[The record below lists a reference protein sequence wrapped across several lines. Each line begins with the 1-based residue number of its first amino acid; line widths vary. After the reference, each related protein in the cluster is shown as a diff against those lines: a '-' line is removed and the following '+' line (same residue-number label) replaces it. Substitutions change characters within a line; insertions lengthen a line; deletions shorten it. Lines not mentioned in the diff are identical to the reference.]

1 MASEAGGGE
10 KEAAPDPRD
19 QDGPVNCRQ
28 EGAFRGFVG
37 EESPVVN
44 WASWVV
50 PAGTCEAA
58 ALGPLEAQPVPEA
71 FLWIEGASPAGG
83 AVPMLLDVVE
93 VVEIETQD
101 QQEESEVPPEENLLV
116 LTARASRKRLSPM
129 QELAV
134 LQWELRA
141 TTARGSRSYA
151 RLRRKLARRR
161 GSYLDRRRAIIDS
174 IPGFWA
180 KALGPRPGAIWPQ
193 WPRPWFGLVV
203 VQGASCVQQTTMPTT
218 AVRVQM
224 QGAGPEPPRTPLVAL
239 KMVEDV
245 SPAKNRCSM
254 KFSFRHNPYF
264 RNEVITK
271 EYLVGI
277 TGYKETHSTGVQWYW
292 DCVDE
297 PTSSF
302 VDARNL
308 TFFNWLATRH
318 CPGSNRIAEIIME
331 DLWLNPLPYYLGV
344 DDPDREKLQKA

>member
-1 MASEAGGGE
+1 MATEAGGGE
-10 KEAAPDPRD
+10 REAAPDPRD
-19 QDGPVNCRQ
+19 QDGPVNCHQ
-28 EGAFRGFVG
+28 EGAFRGSVG

-44 WASWVV
+44 WASWMV

-71 FLWIEGASPAGG
+71 FSLIEGASPAGG
-83 AVPMLLDVVE
+83 VVPMLLDVVE

-101 QQEESEVPPEENLLV
+101 QQEESEVPPEENWLV
-116 LTARASRKRLSPM
+116 LTARAPRKRLSPM

-180 KALGPRPGAIWPQ
+180 KAQMGYHPQLSAIITHQDKDLLGYVSN
-193 WPRPWFGLVV
+193 L
-203 VQGASCVQQTTMPTT
+203 
-218 AVRVQM
+218 
-224 QGAGPEPPRTPLVAL
+224 E
-239 KMVEDV
+239 VEDV

-254 KFSFRHNPYF
+254 KFSFLHNPYF

-302 VDARNL
+302 VDARSL
-308 TFFNWLATRH
+308 TFFDWLATRH

-344 DDPDREKLQKA
+344 DDSDREKLQKAR